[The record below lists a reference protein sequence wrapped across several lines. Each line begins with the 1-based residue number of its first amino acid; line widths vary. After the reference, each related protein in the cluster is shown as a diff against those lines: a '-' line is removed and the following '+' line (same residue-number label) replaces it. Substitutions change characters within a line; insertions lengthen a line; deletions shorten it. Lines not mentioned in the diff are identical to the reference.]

1 MQYLVDQLKRTP
13 LATKSLCFVLGH
25 NNIFQVP
32 FAGGGGGGGVGSY
45 IWDAAVLHLWG
56 TCLGAI
62 MPGTDEVSVVAVMF
76 MSGNKILG
84 IEFNLR
90 RIQV

>member
-1 MQYLVDQLKRTP
+1 M
-13 LATKSLCFVLGH
+13 
-25 NNIFQVP
+25 
-32 FAGGGGGGGVGSY
+32 GSY